1 MSLSILYEK
10 DKSRH
15 LNPNI
20 GLIISMFA
28 VFESLCQLYTLV
40 CHTLPA
46 PSVDTVERAVATF
59 DDGGIGVLADG
70 TVFQRQQGV
79 PMLPILAHGHL

>member
-1 MSLSILYEK
+1 MYSILYEK

-20 GLIISMFA
+20 GLIISMFGC
-28 VFESLCQLYTLV
+28 FESLCQLYTLV

-46 PSVDTVERAVATF
+46 PSVDTVERAVAPF

-70 TVFQRQQGV
+70 TVFQRQQGA
-79 PMLPILAHGHL
+79 PMLPILAHGNL